1 MVFVYLHFRR
11 KYGLKK
17 YGCTW
22 RNNFLTC
29 TGAYWA
35 LSWTPLRHSVHWF
48 YCGAHC
54 VFVGLISWEAAL
66 CLYRSTITIILARTI
81 IMGLSYR
88 VHMLPWW
95 SFKTRAWRIWRI
107 LSFWL
112 LNGNHSESAASK
124 LWEIVERIASAHR
137 LNLPRTPVQMI
148 TSNLEWSPN
157 VVEEKLARVYEV
169 HAHLVEYPAVWWCCC
184 M

>member
-22 RNNFLTC
+22 RNNFFKC
-29 TGAYWA
+29 MGAYWA
-35 LSWTPLRHSVHWF
+35 LCWTPLRHSVHWF

-107 LSFWL
+107 FSVWL
-112 LNGNHSESAASK
+112 LNGNHSESAAWNYGRLPSRLQVLIGSTYHEDLSK
-124 LWEIVERIASAHR
+124 
-137 LNLPRTPVQMI
+137 
-148 TSNLEWSPN
+148 WST
-157 VVEEKLARVYEV
+157 ATWSEV
-169 HAHLVEYPAVWWCCC
+169 R